1 MRLIT
6 FLHSGRQG
14 IGTLNRKS
22 GVITDFSVA
31 DPTFPATMTELICL
45 DSAGLTQAL
54 AVVQS
59 ALPEAH
65 IPSSDVKILAP
76 IPTPQCNIMCVGRN
90 YHEHAKESHDSGFD
104 ATACKMA
111 VPDDP
116 IIFTKAPSSVIG
128 PGAAIPSYLGPTES
142 VNYEGELAIVISGEG
157 RGITKEDA
165 FDYVYGYTVINDV
178 TARTLQHKQWFIGK
192 SLDGFCPMGRS
203 S

>member
-45 DSAGLTQAL
+45 GSAGLAQAL
-54 AVVQS
+54 SVGQS

-76 IPTPQCNIMCVGRN
+76 IPTPQCNIMCVGEKLPRTCQ
-90 YHEHAKESHDSGFD
+90 G
-104 ATACKMA
+104 
-111 VPDDP
+111 
-116 IIFTKAPSSVIG
+116 
-128 PGAAIPSYLGPTES
+128 
-142 VNYEGELAIVISGEG
+142 IS
-157 RGITKEDA
+157 RFGI
-165 FDYVYGYTVINDV
+165 
-178 TARTLQHKQWFIGK
+178 
-192 SLDGFCPMGRS
+192 
-203 S
+203 

>member
-1 MRLIT
+1 
-6 FLHSGRQG
+6 
-14 IGTLNRKS
+14 
-22 GVITDFSVA
+22 
-31 DPTFPATMTELICL
+31 
-45 DSAGLTQAL
+45 
-54 AVVQS
+54 
-59 ALPEAH
+59 
-65 IPSSDVKILAP
+65 
-76 IPTPQCNIMCVGRN
+76 
-90 YHEHAKESHDSGFD
+90 
-104 ATACKMA
+104 MA

-116 IIFTKAPSSVIG
+116 IIFTKAPSPVIG